1 MSDLIPLENINAL
14 QVFTEDGIDTLLNA
28 IAEEVADFEP
38 DLSTAKSRGLIK
50 STAYKV
56 TLSKGVIDRA
66 GADLVKDWKQ
76 KAKLVDDSRRKA
88 RDFLDELST
97 RVRQPLTDYEEET
110 ARMQAEA
117 EHKARILKLH
127 DEALADHD
135 LWLREQALAAK
146 EAKIQAEE
154 EERQR
159 IEQERHDAEQARL
172 AKEAAEKK
180 EAERQAQIK
189 ADAQAQAAR
198 EAEEKIE
205 AERKR
210 AEQAEREKKNAE
222 EIARRKE
229 LQAAEKAEQEKA
241 AAIEAE
247 RLRMVRE
254 QAEKDAFEKAERDK
268 AAKIEAERQADAD
281 HRRKVNQG
289 ALKALVDNNFTVDQA
304 KAFITVVFQ
313 NKIPGMRMVY

>member
-14 QVFTEDGIDTLLNA
+14 QVFTEDGIDTLLSA

-205 AERKR
+205 TERKR
-210 AEQAEREKKNAE
+210 AEQAERDKE
-222 EIARRKE
+222 EAAMK
-229 LQAAEKAEQEKA
+229 AAEEKA